1 MADILGLPRGVGSN
15 LNDRIHEVNRNI
27 MARNALAKHDYDIE
41 QMDLTNNITGAKQ
54 AEATDE
60 MADREKEGAETLT
73 LANDLKHAA
82 EHGGKVV
89 KKGKEIGGAVR
100 KSYNALRQASV
111 PQGDRVMAKRP
122 RDIGEPEG
130 VELQEASAPSGETA
144 GIRPGSSVAR
154 FGEVNEVPGVRDLT
168 MGQARAA
175 ERTGIQSS
183 QAAIQRYTGLSGD
196 AARSAGEGRTVE
208 NPATLAEGTQPEVRY
223 EAPEATDGMDPA
235 AGRAVRRAAFLDQE
249 GQQGGRAADMLGN
262 AGELLAKGG
271 GGAAKVADVSS
282 KATGALDLGLRG
294 LNVVSG
300 GIDIA
305 DDIRKKGIAGK
316 DLADKIS
323 NVSGGISGGLEAVGL
338 GLDATGL
345 GAALGVPLQL
355 IGAAAGATSLVSGI
369 IGDFSKEGGD
379 KKAVKS
385 AQGQSVTKPTMDQ
398 TMAYQSQSLAGT
410 YAGKADSQGKIQGT
424 GAF

>member
-27 MARNALAKHDYDIE
+27 MARNALAKHDYDI
-41 QMDLTNNITGAKQ
+41 QKMDLTNNITGAKQ
-54 AEATDE
+54 MEATDE
-60 MADREKEGAETLT
+60 LADREKEGAETIT

-111 PQGDRVMAKRP
+111 PQGDMPQRP
-122 RDIGEPEG
+122 RNIGEPEG
-130 VELQEASAPSGETA
+130 IELEEASAPTGQTA

-154 FGEVNEVPGVRDLT
+154 FGEVNEVPGVRDLS
-168 MGQARAA
+168 MGQVRAT
-175 ERTGIQSS
+175 ERLGIGAN
-183 QAAIQRYTGLSGD
+183 QAAIQRYTGLS
-196 AARSAGEGRTVE
+196 AETQRQAGEGRTVE
-208 NPATLAEGTQPEVRY
+208 NPATLAEGTQPKISY

-235 AGRAVRRAAFLDQE
+235 AARAVRRAAFLDQE

-305 DDIRKKGIAGK
+305 EDIKKGGVAGK
-316 DLADKIS
+316 DIADKIS

-338 GLDATGL
+338 GMDATGI
-345 GAALGVPLQL
+345 GAAIGVPLQL
-355 IGAAAGATSLVSGI
+355 LGAAAGATSLVSGI
-369 IGDFSKEGGD
+369 IGDFSKEKGD
-379 KKAVKS
+379 KAAVKS
-385 AQGQSVTKPTMDQ
+385 AQGQSVPKPTMDQ
-398 TMAYQSQSLAGT
+398 TLAYQSQSLAGN
-410 YAGKADSQGKIQGT
+410 YAGKADNQGKIQGT